1 MLNLSHIQKIYK
13 VDDQDFYALKDVSL
27 SFPGVQF
34 VSILGPSGCGKTTLL
49 NMIGCLDTPT
59 FGEIISDRRNLST
72 LNEKEKDSYR
82 NNNIGFVFQNCYL
95 IPQLSVLDNVMIA
108 LSVRDYSKKECE
120 EKAIEALKLVHMD
133 GLKNKR
139 PNQLSGGQQQKV
151 AIARALVTSP
161 SYILADEPTGALDS
175 ISS

>member
-13 VDDQDFYALKDVSL
+13 IDDQDFYALKDVSL
-27 SFPGVQF
+27 SFPEVQF
-34 VSILGPSGCGKTTLL
+34 VSVLGPSGCGKTTLL

-59 FGEIISDRRNLST
+59 SGEIISGRKNLST

-95 IPQLSVLDNVMIA
+95 IPQLSVLDNVKIA

-120 EKAIEALKLVHMD
+120 EKALEALKLVHMD
-133 GLKNKR
+133 KLKNKK

-151 AIARALVTSP
+151 AIARALYP
-161 SYILADEPTGALDS
+161 CR
-175 ISS
+175 